1 MQLIDLI
8 TPDNVSSN
16 VHAGSKKRALE
27 VVSEELAREQDQ
39 AGVRQILEGLC
50 AREKLGSTGL
60 GHGVAIPHARMEGL
74 RQPAGVMIRLA
85 EPVDFDAA
93 DREPVDLIFALVV
106 PEAATDEHL
115 QLLSQIAELF
125 GDENRRESVRHAGD
139 SKAMY
144 DLVAQW
150 HAEPHGV

>member
-1 MQLIDLI
+1 MQLIDLL
-8 TPDNVSSN
+8 TPENVACN

-27 VVSEELAREQDQ
+27 VASEELDREQEQ
-39 AGVRQILEGLC
+39 AGSRQIMEGLC

-60 GHGVAIPHARMEGL
+60 GHGVAIPHARIEGL
-74 RQPAGVMIRLA
+74 DQPSGVMIRLA

-106 PEAATDEHL
+106 PEAATEEHL

-125 GDENRRESVRHAGD
+125 GDEQRRDSVRRAD
-139 SKAMY
+139 DAKAMY
-144 DLVAQW
+144 DVIARW
-150 HAEPHGV
+150 HAEPHGA

>member
-1 MQLIDLI
+1 MQLIDLL
-8 TPDNVSSN
+8 TPENVACN

-27 VVSEELAREQDQ
+27 VASEGLDREQEQ
-39 AGVRQILEGLC
+39 AGSRQIMEGLC

-60 GHGVAIPHARMEGL
+60 GHGVAIPHARIEGL
-74 RQPAGVMIRLA
+74 DQPSGVMIRLA

-106 PEAATDEHL
+106 PEAATEEHL

-125 GDENRRESVRHAGD
+125 GDEQRRDSVRRAD
-139 SKAMY
+139 DAKAMY
-144 DLVAQW
+144 DVIARW
-150 HAEPHGV
+150 HAEPHGA

>member
-1 MQLIDLI
+1 MQLIDLL
-8 TPDNVSSN
+8 TPENVACN

-27 VVSEELAREQDQ
+27 VASEELDREQEQ
-39 AGVRQILEGLC
+39 AGSRQIMEGLC

-60 GHGVAIPHARMEGL
+60 GHGVAIPHARIEGL
-74 RQPAGVMIRLA
+74 DQPSGVMIRLA

-106 PEAATDEHL
+106 PEAATEEHL

-125 GDENRRESVRHAGD
+125 GDEQRRDSVRRAD
-139 SKAMY
+139 DAKEMY
-144 DLVAQW
+144 DVIARW
-150 HAEPHGV
+150 HAEPHGA

>member
-1 MQLIDLI
+1 MQIIDLL
-8 TPDNVSSN
+8 TPDNVAGG

-27 VVSEELAREQDQ
+27 VASEELARDQEQ
-39 AGVRQILEGLC
+39 AGARQILEGLC

-60 GHGVAIPHARMEGL
+60 GHGVAIPHARLEGL
-74 RQPAGVMIRLA
+74 DQPSGVLIRLA

-125 GDENRRESVRHAGD
+125 GNEARRDNVRHAED
-139 SKAMY
+139 AKAMY
-144 DLVAQW
+144 DLIAQW
-150 HAEPHGV
+150 HAEPHGA

>member
-1 MQLIDLI
+1 MQLIDLL
-8 TPDNVSSN
+8 TPENVACN

-27 VVSEELAREQDQ
+27 VASEELGREQEQ
-39 AGVRQILEGLC
+39 AGSRQIMEGLC

-60 GHGVAIPHARMEGL
+60 GHGVAIPHARIEGL
-74 RQPAGVMIRLA
+74 DQPSGVMIRLL

-106 PEAATDEHL
+106 PEAATEEHL

-125 GDENRRESVRHAGD
+125 GDEQRRDSVRRAD
-139 SKAMY
+139 DAKAMY
-144 DLVAQW
+144 DVIARW
-150 HAEPHGV
+150 HAEPHGA

>member
-1 MQLIDLI
+1 MQLIDLL
-8 TPDNVSSN
+8 TPENVACN

-27 VVSEELAREQDQ
+27 VASEELDREQEQ
-39 AGVRQILEGLC
+39 AGSRQIMEGLC

-60 GHGVAIPHARMEGL
+60 GHGVAIPHARIEGL
-74 RQPAGVMIRLA
+74 DQPSGVMIRLA

-106 PEAATDEHL
+106 PEAATEEHL

-125 GDENRRESVRHAGD
+125 GDEQRRDSVRRAD
-139 SKAMY
+139 DAKAMY
-144 DLVAQW
+144 DVIARW

>member
-1 MQLIDLI
+1 MQLIDLL
-8 TPDNVSSN
+8 TPENVACN

-27 VVSEELAREQDQ
+27 VASEELEREQEQ
-39 AGVRQILEGLC
+39 AGSRQIMEGLC

-60 GHGVAIPHARMEGL
+60 GHGVAIPHARIEGL
-74 RQPAGVMIRLA
+74 DQPSGVMIRLA

-106 PEAATDEHL
+106 PEAATEEHL

-125 GDENRRESVRHAGD
+125 GDEQRRDSVRRAD
-139 SKAMY
+139 DAKAMY
-144 DLVAQW
+144 DVIARW
-150 HAEPHGV
+150 HAEPHGA

>member
-1 MQLIDLI
+1 MQLIDLL
-8 TPDNVSSN
+8 TPENVACN

-27 VVSEELAREQDQ
+27 VASEELDREQEQ
-39 AGVRQILEGLC
+39 AGSRQIMEGLC

-60 GHGVAIPHARMEGL
+60 GHGVAIPHARIEGL
-74 RQPAGVMIRLA
+74 DQPSGVMIRLA

-106 PEAATDEHL
+106 PEAATEEHL

-125 GDENRRESVRHAGD
+125 GDEQRRDSVRRAND
-139 SKAMY
+139 AKAMY
-144 DLVAQW
+144 DVIARW
-150 HAEPHGV
+150 HAEPHGA